1 MKPAMI
7 VKRQP
12 ADYIDHRC
20 PARLKPHAMRLEHR
34 LEFVTAVLT
43 DAIRV
48 EDQSG
53 IQSRA
58 STKLA
63 VTENKA
69 VCIKCRYAP
78 EVGI

>member
-1 MKPAMI
+1 MQLPNLI
-7 VKRQP
+7 GE
-12 ADYIDHRC
+12 
-20 PARLKPHAMRLEHR
+20 LLPHALRLERR

-48 EDQSG
+48 EDPSG

-58 STKLA
+58 STELA